1 MASGTIS
8 FTKSQSSGSYIEGK
22 IVWESVANESAN
34 TSNVMVSIY
43 VRKGSTT
50 TTLTIPTEGTWK
62 YTCTVNGKSSS
73 SAVSKSVLTN
83 WVLLTSFVVAGVAH
97 EANGSKSITISGNIV
112 APTATSFNGHET
124 SGSSTVSLDT
134 ISRATS
140 FDSLTCSTNYLDGNI
155 KVLYTPQNPIFYNQL
170 VVYVDVNNT
179 LTHILTEKLGQSS
192 TSQHEDILKFDATQ
206 LTNIYS
212 QIPHTDKAIIRVVL
226 RTYSDYYMT
235 KVGSDQIRDIVL
247 TVPESVKPTVS
258 LKIIPINTN
267 DWLDDKQIYVAG
279 LSSATVEFATATPGE
294 GSYVRTKGVYWGGVE
309 YGLGNNTRFLDIP
322 ELKKGDNIK
331 VVGYVNDRRMRYAED
346 VKYVTVHS
354 YSAPVITSM
363 TVDRGTYV
371 NGWTTTDTGKN
382 VRVVFKTSLS
392 LGNEGNVYAANFT
405 IDNASRTPDLGTT
418 SKLKTGTSY
427 TVYFDNVDGDVSH
440 DLKLTVTD
448 SVGYTGIATITIP
461 TTHITMEFRSNGK
474 GIAFGKTSEEDAF
487 ECAMPAK
494 FSGGVNIDACPV
506 ADFVIAEGTETV
518 SETTWIYRKWYSG
531 KCELYTYHKSTIAI
545 STQNGGIYRSEVIS
559 LGLPF
564 TVYDIT
570 PVVDCCDISV
580 WASTNTFRDSNG
592 NSTVTYV
599 LFRGVSYTSNNWYT
613 HIHINGRWKT

>member
-22 IVWESVANESAN
+22 IVWESVANASAN

-179 LTHILTEKLGQSS
+179 LTHILTSPLGQYSA
-192 TSQHEDILKFDATQ
+192 SQHEYILKFDAAQ

-247 TVPESVKPTVS
+247 TVPTSVKPTVS
-258 LKIIPINTN
+258 LEITPINTN
-267 DWLDDKQIYVAG
+267 EWLNDQKIYVAG
-279 LSSATVEFATATPGE
+279 LSSAKVQFVTATPGK
-294 GSYVRTKGVYWGGVE
+294 GSYVRTKDVYWGGVQ
-309 YGLGNNTRFLDIP
+309 YGLGINTSVLNIP
-322 ELKKGDNIK
+322 ELKKGDNIE
-331 VVGYVNDRRMRYAED
+331 VVGNVTDRRMRYAED

-363 TVDRGTYV
+363 TVDRGTLDSTLD
-371 NGWTTTDTGKN
+371 NGWTTDDTGED
-382 VRVVFKTSLS
+382 VRVEFKTSLS
-392 LGNEGNVYAANFT
+392 LVNEGNAYSANFT
-405 IDNASRTPDLGTT
+405 IDNASKTPIGTAIG
-418 SKLKTGTSY
+418 LDPREPH
-427 TVYFDNVDGDVSH
+427 TVYFNGVDANVSH

-448 SVGYTGIATITIP
+448 SVGYTGVATITIP
-461 TTHITMEFRSNGK
+461 TKNITMEFRHTGK
-474 GIAFGKTSEEDAF
+474 GIAFGKTSEKDAF
-487 ECAMPAK
+487 ECAMDAE
-494 FSGGVNIDACPV
+494 FSGNVQFGDSLL
-506 ADFVIAEGTETV
+506 ADFVVEQNASGVWTWRKWNSGRMEVYGTASQTPTELNDGVNSIKLTMPVSFKNPDFTV
-518 SETTWIYRKWYSG
+518 IITPSKCGLLVSSFGDCSSSTDISHTVNSFMLSYKYNHSSASETKFNIM
-531 KCELYTYHKSTIAI
+531 AI
-545 STQNGGIYRSEVIS
+545 
-559 LGLPF
+559 
-564 TVYDIT
+564 
-570 PVVDCCDISV
+570 
-580 WASTNTFRDSNG
+580 
-592 NSTVTYV
+592 
-599 LFRGVSYTSNNWYT
+599 
-613 HIHINGRWKT
+613 GRWK